1 MLPVCGPCSKR
12 GQGSTCQ
19 FDALVQH
26 ELPPTIARSAEVQ
39 ALLLR
44 VNHVERYLG
53 SLPPSYAT
61 FKPYVPK
68 EADDGLPGSSAMA
81 AGYSE
86 RPSRGAHHGH
96 GHGHGLESETL
107 SETEDAAVSLEAGVF
122 AKELR
127 MDLGPGGGVGRAGSA
142 PVAVGSIA
150 TGELRFGG
158 KPVELTKALTSIVG
172 PDRPPASSR
181 YALDVDFE
189 ASDAELAAARRVAV
203 RRLSEA
209 LPDRAVQFHLVHL
222 YFGSVSWLF
231 HVLHPSS

>member
-39 ALLLR
+39 AILLR
-44 VNHVERYLG
+44 VNHVERYLA

-61 FKPYVPK
+61 FKPYVPR
-68 EADDGLPGSSAMA
+68 EGDDGLA
-81 AGYSE
+81 AGAGTAAGGQAGGE
-86 RPSRGAHHGH
+86 RGGRGH
-96 GHGHGLESETL
+96 GGGAAEEETL

-127 MDLGPGGGVGRAGSA
+127 MDLGVTGGGGRGAGQAVAAGS
-142 PVAVGSIA
+142 SA
-150 TGELRFGG
+150 TRELRFGG

-172 PDRPPASSR
+172 PERALASSR
-181 YALDVDFE
+181 YALDVDFD
-189 ASDAELAAARRVAV
+189 ASEAELGAARKVAL
-203 RRLSEA
+203 RRLRKA
-209 LPDRAVQFHLVHL
+209 LPERAVQFHLVHL
-222 YFGSVSWLF
+222 YFNSVSWLF

>member
-1 MLPVCGPCSKR
+1 MLPVCGPCAKR

-39 ALLLR
+39 ALMMR
-44 VNHVERYLG
+44 VNHVERYLA

-68 EADDGLPGSSAMA
+68 EGDDGVPGSAAA
-81 AGYSE
+81 AG
-86 RPSRGAHHGH
+86 GH
-96 GHGHGLESETL
+96 GHGERGGRHHGNSHGPNEDCL
-107 SETEDAAVSLEAGVF
+107 SETEDAAASLEAGVF

-127 MDLGPGGGVGRAGSA
+127 GDLGLGGPGRPGAGA
-142 PVAVGSIA
+142 AVGSTA
-150 TGELRFGG
+150 TRELRFGG

-172 PDRPPASSR
+172 PERPLAGLWC
-181 YALDVDFE
+181 ALDVDFD
-189 ASDAELAAARRVAV
+189 ASETELGQARKVAL
-203 RRLSEA
+203 RRLRDA
-209 LPDRAVQFHLVHL
+209 LPDKAIQFHLMRL

>member
-12 GQGSTCQ
+12 GQGSSCQ

-39 ALLLR
+39 ALLQR
-44 VNHVERYLG
+44 VNHVERYLA

-68 EADDGLPGSSAMA
+68 EGDDA
-81 AGYSE
+81 AGVAGNGAGRAGAE
-86 RPSRGAHHGH
+86 RAQAE
-96 GHGHGLESETL
+96 LEETL

-127 MDLGPGGGVGRAGSA
+127 LDLGGAQDGTRTRHPAPTTTTAGSA
-142 PVAVGSIA
+142 
-150 TGELRFGG
+150 TRELRFGG
-158 KPVELTKALTSIVG
+158 RPVELTKALTSIVA
-172 PDRPPASSR
+172 PPERLLTSAR
-181 YALDVDFE
+181 FGLDVDFD
-189 ASDAELAAARRVAV
+189 ASKEELEAARGVAL
-203 RRLSEA
+203 RRLRDA
-209 LPDRAVQFHLVHL
+209 LPARDVQFHLVHL